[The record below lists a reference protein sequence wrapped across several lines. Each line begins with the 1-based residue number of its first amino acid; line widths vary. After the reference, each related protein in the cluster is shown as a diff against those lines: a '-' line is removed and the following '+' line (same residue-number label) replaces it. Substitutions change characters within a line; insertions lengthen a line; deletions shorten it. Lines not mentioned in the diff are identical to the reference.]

1 MTTTTYTLEDV
12 IAANV
17 EDSNARELAGYQ
29 RESAAAVTLA
39 FMKQAEAEGKTPH
52 EITLEA
58 VRKYGW
64 KCGAI
69 TDPITGA
76 KTSYPEGVDMPVSVK
91 QRFSTCRKAYE
102 RGVKFADIETFGE
115 LTPKKADDPLIKLL
129 AKHIKDMT
137 PEAREEL
144 AKAWGLTA

>member
-1 MTTTTYTLEDV
+1 MTDTIYTLEDV

-17 EDSNARELAGYQ
+17 EDNNARELAGYQ

-39 FMKQAEAEGKTPH
+39 YMKQAENDGQSPYDVTV
-52 EITLEA
+52 EA

-64 KCGAI
+64 KCGKI
-69 TDPITGA
+69 DLGGGLSFSNPDGI
-76 KTSYPEGVDMPVSVK
+76 DMPVSVK
-91 QRFSTCRKAYE
+91 QRFSTCRKAYD
-102 RGVKFADIETFGE
+102 RGIKFADIETFAE

-129 AKHIKDMT
+129 SKHIKDMT

-144 AKAWGLTA
+144 AKAWGLTD

>member
-39 FMKQAEAEGKTPH
+39 YMKQAEAEGKTPYD
-52 EITLEA
+52 ITVEA
-58 VRKYGW
+58 VRAYGW
-64 KCGAI
+64 KCGKI
-69 TDPITGA
+69 DLGGGLSFSNPDGI
-76 KTSYPEGVDMPVSVK
+76 DMPVSVK

-115 LTPKKADDPLIKLL
+115 LTPKKADDPTIKLL
-129 AKHIKDMT
+129 TKHIKDMT

>member
-1 MTTTTYTLEDV
+1 MTNYTLEDM

-39 FMKQAEAEGKTPH
+39 YMKQAEAEGQTPYDVK
-52 EITLEA
+52 IEA

-64 KCGAI
+64 TCG
-69 TDPITGA
+69 
-76 KTSYPEGVDMPVSVK
+76 KTNLGNGLFFSNPDGIDMPTSVK
-91 QRFSTCRKAYE
+91 QRFSTCCKAYD
-102 RGVKFADIETFGE
+102 RGVRFAEIETFSE
-115 LTPKKADDPLIKLL
+115 LTPKKANDPTIKLL
-129 AKHIKDMT
+129 TKHIKDMT

-144 AKAWGLTA
+144 AKAWGLTD